1 MTMMKSIRKG
11 GISMLLLLGLA
22 GCGKEIPSDIIQ
34 PSEMESLLYDYHLA
48 TTMGNDLPYGETYK
62 KEAYLD
68 YVFDKHHVTEAEF
81 DSSMVWYTRH
91 TYHLVTIY
99 ENVQK
104 RFEEDEKHLRMRMSK
119 VSGQVAV
126 SLSGDSVDIWQD
138 QPICWLSSGT
148 WTNKLVF
155 DLKADTSF
163 KPKDALVF
171 EAGFLFMPQHNPS
184 AKAVIGLNFYFE
196 NDSVMGKT
204 QVVTASGPQRLY
216 FKPDSAFQF
225 KNVSGFVYYTDDQKH
240 PEASLLLHDIR
251 LMRYHDKNNEIQSPE
266 EKPGLQ
272 ADSLAADSSRMAVR
286 VDTLRT
292 TRPVRGT
299 AARNKAG
306 QTR

>member
-1 MTMMKSIRKG
+1 MMKSIRKG

-126 SLSGDSVDIWQD
+126 SLSGDSVDVWQD

-196 NDSVMGKT
+196 NDSVMGKRR
-204 QVVTASGPQRLY
+204 S
-216 FKPDSAFQF
+216 
-225 KNVSGFVYYTDDQKH
+225 
-240 PEASLLLHDIR
+240 
-251 LMRYHDKNNEIQSPE
+251 
-266 EKPGLQ
+266 
-272 ADSLAADSSRMAVR
+272 
-286 VDTLRT
+286 
-292 TRPVRGT
+292 
-299 AARNKAG
+299 
-306 QTR
+306 